1 MKEHDFVR
9 QISDHLV
16 KGGFEASFNQSKHG
30 TKHLIGVSEL
40 IIQSMNKKIPQP
52 LMCADALDNAMKD
65 SIRKYED
72 GGYMLPELIFKA
84 KCTEDARNIL
94 WKQMGNSEAK
104 ARGKMV
110 LITGPGEEH
119 VYGKDVV
126 AQLLRGIGFRTI
138 DLGSAVPVDEIIR
151 SVKYHKPDY
160 LGVSITMASTIP
172 EIEKTIDRL
181 SDNEYFENI
190 KIIIGGQAVGAG
202 FTESFDV
209 DYRCGD
215 INRTLDLLKMFLR

>member
-16 KGGFEASFNQSKHG
+16 KGGFEASFKQSKHG

-94 WKQMGNSEAK
+94 WKQMGDSEAK
-104 ARGKMV
+104 VRGKMV

>member
-72 GGYMLPELIFKA
+72 GEYMLPELIFRA
-84 KCTEDARNIL
+84 KCTEDARDIL
-94 WKQMGNSEAK
+94 WKQIGDSGAK
-104 ARGKMV
+104 GRGKIA

-126 AQLLRGIGFRTI
+126 AQLLRGTGFKTI
-138 DLGSAVPVDEIIR
+138 DLGNAVPVDEIIR

-160 LGVSITMASTIP
+160 LGISITTTSTVP

-181 SDNEYFENI
+181 SDNEYFEDI
-190 KIIIGGQAVGAG
+190 QIIIGGQAVGAG
-202 FTESFDV
+202 FTESLDV
-209 DYRCGD
+209 DYSCGD
-215 INRTLDLLKMFLR
+215 IYHTLDLLKKLM

>member
-1 MKEHDFVR
+1 
-9 QISDHLV
+9 
-16 KGGFEASFNQSKHG
+16 
-30 TKHLIGVSEL
+30 
-40 IIQSMNKKIPQP
+40 
-52 LMCADALDNAMKD
+52 MCADALDNAMKD

-94 WKQMGNSEAK
+94 WKQMGTSEAK